1 MKQSLQ
7 ETLGQYLR
15 RERESRQIPLPEL
28 SRTTRISLPFLR
40 ALEEDNLDFFS
51 QHEFIPGFLKLYA
64 RHLGLDAQEVLQRYE
79 FQSELHRQ
87 KKTFQ
92 QLPLFLDYNLPIKR
106 APGRN
111 WDPGKRFRRKIF
123 LVSILALAL
132 GLLLYIHLLP
142 DRSRDS
148 ATPGPPSRR
157 NIGQEQPAEKRVAL
171 FAAGPAGKESLPS
184 RETDRPPINV
194 PAKDSKASLKT
205 EPPGK
210 SLPVKEQKVKVMGN
224 RDSKRYHLPGMK
236 YYDKV
241 LAYHRVEFNS
251 EEEAIQAG
259 YHKARQ

>member
-40 ALEEDNLDFFS
+40 ALEDDNLDFFS
-51 QHEFIPGFLKLYA
+51 QDEFIPGFLKLYA

-79 FQSELHRQ
+79 IQSELQRQ
-87 KKTFQ
+87 KKVFQ

-123 LVSILALAL
+123 WVSILALAL

-142 DRSRDS
+142 DRSRDP
-148 ATPGPPSRR
+148 ATRGPLLPM
-157 NIGQEQPAEKRVAL
+157 NIGQEQPADKRAAL
-171 FAAGPAGKESLPS
+171 FLAGPAGKESLPS
-184 RETDRPPINV
+184 RGTDRPQINV
-194 PAKDSKASLKT
+194 AEKDPRAPLKGD
-205 EPPGK
+205 PFGK
-210 SLPVKEQKVKVMGN
+210 SLPAKEQKVKVIGN

-241 LAYHRVEFNS
+241 QPYHRIEFNS